1 MGLTLWHYIQRTNKG
16 AFLMRTLNLPHEI
29 SVTVAQPYKEGYV
42 LTAAEAEKLNQ
53 VFADSIRT
61 SLMSKLKKL
70 KKLDNDSVDHAEVEH
85 QFQQFA
91 NNYAFSI
98 RTPKNVA
105 DPVAKEA
112 HKIAKEQVFASIRK
126 KGGNPTDYSAEQIA
140 EYVTKVLQHKPEIM
154 EEAARR
160 IDSSRKIAGDLL
172 DDLLD
177 EAA

>member
-1 MGLTLWHYIQRTNKG
+1 
-16 AFLMRTLNLPHEI
+16 MRTLNLPHEI
-29 SVTVAQPYKEGYV
+29 SVTVAQPYEEGYV

-98 RTPKNVA
+98 RTPKNAA

-126 KGGNPTDYSAEQIA
+126 KGGNPADYSAEQIA

>member
-1 MGLTLWHYIQRTNKG
+1 
-16 AFLMRTLNLPHEI
+16 MRTLNLPHEI
-29 SVTVAQPYKEGYV
+29 TVTVAQPYEEGYV

-70 KKLDNDSVDHAEVEH
+70 KKLDNDSVDHAEVEA

-98 RTPKNVA
+98 RTPKNAA
-105 DPVAKEA
+105 DPVAREA
-112 HKIAKEQVFASIRK
+112 NKIAKEQVFASIRK
-126 KGGNPTDYSAEQIA
+126 KGGNPADYSAEQIA

-154 EEAARR
+154 EEATRR
-160 IDSSRKIAGDLL
+160 IESSRKIAGDLL

>member
-1 MGLTLWHYIQRTNKG
+1 
-16 AFLMRTLNLPHEI
+16 MRTLNLPHEI
-29 SVTVAQPYKEGYV
+29 TVTVAQPYEEGYV

-98 RTPKNVA
+98 RTPKNAA

-126 KGGNPTDYSAEQIA
+126 KGGNPADYSAEQIA

-154 EEAARR
+154 EEATRR
-160 IDSSRKIAGDLL
+160 IESSRKIAGDLL

>member
-1 MGLTLWHYIQRTNKG
+1 MGLTLWHYIERTNKG

-29 SVTVAQPYKEGYV
+29 TVTVAQPYEEGYV

-70 KKLDNDSVDHAEVEH
+70 DDKEDHAKVEKM
-85 QFQQFA
+85 FQQFA
-91 NNYAFSI
+91 DNYAFSI
-98 RTPKNVA
+98 RTPKNAA

-112 HKIAKEQVFASIRK
+112 NKIAKEQVFAAIRK
-126 KGGNPTDYSAEQIA
+126 KGGNPADYSAEQIA
-140 EYVTKVLQHKPEIM
+140 EYVTKVLQHKPEIR